1 MLIDWF
7 TVFAQAVNFLILIF
21 LLHRFLYRPIM
32 KAVRERERK
41 IADRLE
47 DAEKARAE
55 AHARVKEL
63 EQENLALIQA
73 KEKLLSEAR
82 EEVLKWRDQ
91 AVARAEGEIKA
102 KRETWLDGL
111 EGEKAAFS
119 RRLQTRVAEQVL
131 SISQKVLSDMAGR
144 DLEEQLADVFLER
157 VGAEK
162 EELMGE
168 GSGHPDRLLVRLGFV
183 PDNGI
188 QKKLD
193 KRLMEMFPN
202 VNKVEFSVEPELGF
216 GLQLLAADR
225 KVDWNLARYMRGLE
239 ESILESLASGSGSPR
254 EPKGVGEKA

>member
-7 TVFAQAVNFLILIF
+7 TVFAQAVNFLILVF
-21 LLHRFLYRPIM
+21 LLKRFLYRPIM

-41 IADRLE
+41 IADKLE

-63 EQENLALIQA
+63 ERENLALSQA
-73 KEKLLSEAR
+73 KERLLSEAR
-82 EEVLKWRDQ
+82 EEVQNWRER

-102 KRETWLDGL
+102 RRDTWLDGL

-119 RRLQTRVAEQVL
+119 RRLQTKVAEQVI
-131 SISQKVLSDMAGR
+131 SISQKVLADMAGR

-162 EELMGE
+162 EELMGK
-168 GSGHPDRLLVRLGFV
+168 GASRPDRLLVRLGFV

-188 QKKLD
+188 QKRLD
-193 KRLMEMFPN
+193 IRLMEMFPD
-202 VNKVEFSVEPELGF
+202 VRKVEFSVEPELGF

-239 ESILESLASGSGSPR
+239 ESILTSLVPGSGSPR
-254 EPKGVGEKA
+254 ELG